1 MKDDGILLN
10 IALQFAILS
19 LMAVG
24 GANAV
29 VPEVHRQAVEIQG
42 WLTERQFADIFA
54 MSQAAPGPNV
64 MIVALIGFHI
74 AGVLGALVA
83 TLAMC
88 GPTAVV
94 AYFFGR
100 TWERFRDAPW
110 KIAVQ
115 AGLMPISVGLVAAS
129 ALIVGQAA
137 LHNWT
142 GGAIAAATA
151 AVAFWTRFNPLWMF
165 AVAGA
170 LGLAGWV

>member
-1 MKDDGILLN
+1 MKDDNVLVTV
-10 IALQFAILS
+10 ALQFAILS
-19 LMAVG
+19 LLAIG

-29 VPEVHRQAVEIQG
+29 VPEVHRQAVDIQG
-42 WLTERQFADIFA
+42 WMSERQFADTFA

-64 MIVALIGFHI
+64 MIVALIGFHV
-74 AGVLGALVA
+74 AGVLGAVVA

-88 GPTAVV
+88 GPTAVL
-94 AYFFGR
+94 AYFFSR
-100 TWERFRDAPW
+100 TWERFKDAPW

-115 AGLMPISVGLVAAS
+115 AGLVPVSVGLIAAS

-137 LHNWT
+137 VHHWSALL
-142 GGAIAAATA
+142 IAAATA
-151 AVAFWTRFNPLWMF
+151 AVAFWTRWSPLWMF